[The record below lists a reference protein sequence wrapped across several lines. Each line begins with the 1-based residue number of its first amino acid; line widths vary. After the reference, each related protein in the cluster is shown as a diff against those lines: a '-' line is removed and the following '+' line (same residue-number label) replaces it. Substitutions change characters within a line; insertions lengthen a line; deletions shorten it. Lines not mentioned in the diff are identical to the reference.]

1 MKVLL
6 VLYDGGK
13 AAEEEPRLLGTIQN
27 KLGIAN
33 WLKDQGHEL
42 VATADKEGEGS
53 EFRKHIVDAEVLIT
67 SKLKWGNV
75 IVVVRLTSSYSAI
88 PKLHSTRDI

>member
-33 WLKDQGHEL
+33 WLKEQGHEL
-42 VATADKEGEGS
+42 IATADKEGEGS

-67 SKLKWGNV
+67 SESRSMRSVDTADDSK
-75 IVVVRLTSSYSAI
+75 SSI
-88 PKLHSTRDI
+88 PPGLPH